1 MYFAARLVNLLTVRC
16 GKTGLLPKIYFL
28 GLHSPEKRGELQE
41 ISRPYSKKS
50 LSRPVFPE
58 RRAESSMS
66 DDKAGRTPSPRIIAR

>member
-1 MYFAARLVNLLTVRC
+1 MNDYILTETNLHTKMDLT
-16 GKTGLLPKIYFL
+16 KIYFL